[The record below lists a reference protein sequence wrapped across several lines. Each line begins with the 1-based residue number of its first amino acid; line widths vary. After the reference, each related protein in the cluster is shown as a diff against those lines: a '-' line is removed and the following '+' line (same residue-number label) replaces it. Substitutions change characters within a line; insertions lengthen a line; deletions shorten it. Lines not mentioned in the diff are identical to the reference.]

1 MNVVHCIY
9 KLFVNT
15 RARIERD
22 YYYYYYVELSKY
34 QEDTMT
40 IVYS

>member
-22 YYYYYYVELSKY
+22 YYYYVELSKY

>member
-15 RARIERD
+15 RARIDRD
-22 YYYYYYVELSKY
+22 YYYYYVELLKY